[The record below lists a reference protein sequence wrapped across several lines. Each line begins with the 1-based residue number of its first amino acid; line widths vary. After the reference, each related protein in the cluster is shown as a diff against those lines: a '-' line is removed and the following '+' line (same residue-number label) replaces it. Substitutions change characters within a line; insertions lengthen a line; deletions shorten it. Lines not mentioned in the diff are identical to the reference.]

1 VKWVGSMSDDIGNQI
16 ALVLRVAEGLLVPV
30 FPQHSSLMDE
40 HHRDLFALA
49 RAVDLSPVAIAE
61 AFVAAES
68 DGWPVGFEDQ
78 PAVVLVD
85 RRRHRPVDRGRGRGD
100 VAS

>member
-1 VKWVGSMSDDIGNQI
+1 VKWVGSMSDDIGDQI
-16 ALVLRVAEGLLVPV
+16 ALVLRIAEGLLVPV
-30 FPQHSSLMDE
+30 FSPHSSLMDE
-40 HHRDLFALA
+40 HHRDLFASA

-61 AFVAAES
+61 AFVAAER

-78 PAVVLVD
+78 PAVALVD
-85 RRRHRPVDRGRGRGD
+85 GHRRQPVDRGRGSRD